1 MIYVPQCQKYTSI
14 FDRYCQIVNKESD
27 AELQVSHQL
36 SFGFQLRFGLHVGL
50 CAEIWKSSIEYA
62 RSIGWWDY
70 HLIDQVSDVQSIFF
84 FHNFLQNS
92 F

>member
-50 CAEIWKSSIEYA
+50 CVGLKVLLCRWDRIWLGKWVGIIE
-62 RSIGWWDY
+62 
-70 HLIDQVSDVQSIFF
+70 
-84 FHNFLQNS
+84 
-92 F
+92 